1 MVEPLRT
8 EGIPGSSR
16 LGTFTWPNNNA
27 PAWVSAVSHWDC
39 FLGPAPGRTWGWV
52 LGTPLKW
59 WEKKLVQEEW
69 VFIYYVHELHCLE
82 NKVTVLITKVIP
94 DAHSNTHTHTHTHS
108 FGTGPRWLWY
118 IWSPN
123 NWGSGL
129 TQSTLPA
136 GATETRAFS
145 VMGDKAAEL
154 FWWQAPLQG
163 LWQAIAH
170 GFAYCRE
177 PEEERK
183 NVVGH
188 KVTGHLALKHIW
200 DPLYRLWELVE

>member
-1 MVEPLRT
+1 MGKKVSPRRVGFYILCPWAALLGEQ
-8 EGIPGSSR
+8 GNSINNKSDSR
-16 LGTFTWPNNNA
+16 CTL
-27 PAWVSAVSHWDC
+27 
-39 FLGPAPGRTWGWV
+39 
-52 LGTPLKW
+52 
-59 WEKKLVQEEW
+59 Q
-69 VFIYYVHELHCLE
+69 
-82 NKVTVLITKVIP
+82 
-94 DAHSNTHTHTHTHS
+94 HTHTHTHS
-108 FGTGPRWLWY
+108 SGTGPRWLWY

-136 GATETRAFS
+136 GATETRAFP

-163 LWQAIAH
+163 LWQAIPH
-170 GFAYCRE
+170 GFACCRE

-183 NVVGH
+183 TVVGH